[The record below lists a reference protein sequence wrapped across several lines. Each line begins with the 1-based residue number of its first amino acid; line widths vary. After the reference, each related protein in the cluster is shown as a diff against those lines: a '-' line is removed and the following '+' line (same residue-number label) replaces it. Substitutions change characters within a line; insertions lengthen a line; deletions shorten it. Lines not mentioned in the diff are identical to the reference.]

1 MRRMFAAV
9 VLVTA
14 LAAQAPSSLNAK
26 DQGHGADKTVV
37 GSWFVSVTP
46 SVMPAFVGLI
56 TASADGGVIETN
68 ALTLASSLESPGHGQ
83 WMRTKHG
90 RYALTFVNLEVNP
103 DGSFAGTGKVRST
116 VTLGASGNE
125 LSGTFQVDIFD
136 PNGVLLFSDSGT
148 VSATRIEVEQ

>member
-1 MRRMFAAV
+1 MRTMCAAL

-14 LAAQAPSSLNAK
+14 LAAPASSRLNAK
-26 DQGHGADKTVV
+26 EQGHGADKTVV
-37 GSWFVSVTP
+37 GSWFVTVTP

-56 TASADGGVIETN
+56 TSSADGGLIETN

-83 WMRTKHG
+83 WIRIKPG
-90 RYALTFVNLEVNP
+90 RYAMTFVNLEVNP

-116 VTLGASGNE
+116 VTLDPSGNE

-148 VSATRIEVEQ
+148 VSATRIEVEP